1 MTVHR
6 IEGKRSLGRYSLRW
20 RGHMDLSSSGY
31 NPLAGYCEHG
41 AKSSGYMKGEEFL
54 DLLNEYQFL
63 KNDST
68 Q

>member
-1 MTVHR
+1 
-6 IEGKRSLGRYSLRW
+6 
-20 RGHMDLSSSGY
+20 MDLSSSGY